1 MAKPSSKK
9 SEIEKKAEKTET
21 PKETISKLSDKMPL
35 SELTKRKE
43 EIETLIASLE
53 DEYREATVS
62 EKSYNEIKKKN
73 IEKLEEIKKRIE
85 QIQKETEARALA
97 PIPPSVKKP
106 EEKVEVPEEEKIVRP
121 EEKVE
126 MGAGKS
132 VEDIHKIET
141 DLGKLNIEIEKLKTM
156 IESIKEIRSS
166 TEDKIQRLMES
177 VGEIRSLVF
186 QREAKLGEESA
197 KLDKL
202 NEIVSEM
209 EPEKIAKE
217 LSKRDKEIGT
227 HETRLE
233 KLEVKSDDMLKT
245 MKSIQKILEGMGNL
259 ENVVN
264 VSKDVTEK
272 SIKIQKNMKDMERL
286 SDRLQ
291 KIYVDLNKKLEEF
304 MTYKAKQEE
313 MEELTKEL
321 VKTVDQINLNLE
333 QYAKTEDV
341 NALKFTL
348 TDLEKEISTIQT
360 HGVPKAEL
368 SPALQQLQ
376 EQKEQIETLMTSL
389 EDEYKNRKISEKE
402 FKKAK
407 EMNLKKLAEI
417 EKKIDEESKK
427 VKPPEKPVEPEVVEP
442 EVKTE
447 PKIKTEKKAEPTEPT
462 KLEEVKEKTV
472 KESAEEKIPP
482 VEEPKPKKPLLSKK
496 ERLVFELKDLVD
508 KGLIS
513 QEAFDRTKRLL
524 SK

>member
-1 MAKPSSKK
+1 MASKDTPLG
-9 SEIEKKAEKTET
+9 ELIKK
-21 PKETISKLSDKMPL
+21 
-35 SELTKRKE
+35 KE
-43 EIETLIASLE
+43 EIETLLDSLE

-62 EKSYNEIKKKN
+62 EKSYSEIKKKN

-85 QIQKETEARALA
+85 EIKKETEARVVA
-97 PIPPSVKKP
+97 PAPASVKKP
-106 EEKVEVPEEEKIVRP
+106 VEGVGVPKEGKEKQERVET
-121 EEKVE
+121 
-126 MGAGKS
+126 GKT
-132 VEDIHKIET
+132 VEDVRSIQT
-141 DLGKLNIEIEKLKTM
+141 DLGKLNIEVEKLKTM
-156 IESIKEIRSS
+156 IESIKEIRTS
-166 TEDKIQRLMES
+166 TDTKIQKLMES

-186 QREAKLGEESA
+186 QREAKLGQESA

-202 NEIVSEM
+202 SEIVSEM
-209 EPEKIAKE
+209 EPEKVAKE
-217 LSKRDKEIGT
+217 LGKRDKEIET

-245 MKSIQKILEGMGNL
+245 MKSIQNILEGMGNL

-272 SIKIQKNMKDMERL
+272 SIKIQKNVKDMERL
-286 SDRLQ
+286 SDKLQ

-304 MTYKAKQEE
+304 MTYKAKQGE

-341 NALKFTL
+341 NALKFAL
-348 TDLEKEISTIQT
+348 TDLEKEMATIQT
-360 HGVPKAEL
+360 HGVPKEEL
-368 SPALQQLQ
+368 PPELQALQ

-407 EMNLKKLAEI
+407 EMNLKKITEI
-417 EKKIDEESKK
+417 DKKIEEESKK
-427 VKPPEKPVEPEVVEP
+427 LKPLEKPVEPMMVEP
-442 EVKTE
+442 EVKPE
-447 PKIKTEKKAEPTEPT
+447 PKAEPV
-462 KLEEVKEKTV
+462 KLEETKEKPEGITIE
-472 KESAEEKIPP
+472 KEKPSKEKEKPH
-482 VEEPKPKKPLLSKK
+482 VEEPKPKKPLLGKK
-496 ERLVFELKDLVD
+496 ERLVFELKDLLD

-513 QEAFDRTKRLL
+513 QDAFERTKKLL